1 MRKSI
6 AGLAR
11 AALGAV
17 AVSAA
22 LSGCGGGSSTGAYAT
37 ITFENDPLSV
47 HSIMLVDFDYFDI
60 TLLPNRIATVDV
72 APGES
77 VGFDFDQYQTE
88 NLFEVTLTWDD
99 LTTTVI
105 NLTPIILLGG
115 GDLSYPVSH

>member
-1 MRKSI
+1 MRNEM
-6 AGLAR
+6 ARLAR
-11 AALGAV
+11 AAVGVV
-17 AVSAA
+17 ALSAI

-37 ITFENDPLSV
+37 ITFENDPASAN
-47 HSIMLVDFDYFDI
+47 SIVLVSFDYFDI
-60 TLLPNRIATVDV
+60 TLLANRVESVDV

-88 NLFEVTLTWDD
+88 NLFDVTLTWSD

-105 NLTPIILLGG
+105 NLTPIILFGG